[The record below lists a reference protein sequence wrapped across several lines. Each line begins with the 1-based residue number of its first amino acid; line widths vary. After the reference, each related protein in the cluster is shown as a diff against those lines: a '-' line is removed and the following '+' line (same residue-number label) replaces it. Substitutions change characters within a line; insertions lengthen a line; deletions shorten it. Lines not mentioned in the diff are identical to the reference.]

1 MGHLILQVDIPQF
14 ITRVKIA
21 NARRPKYYEKGSSKK
36 VPQKYSSK
44 KKFDFQATKVGKRI
58 CYYLTDLKTGEPV
71 LANPK
76 VAGKPKFMKIRG
88 NDFYSGFGNY
98 AIRSNIVNLIK
109 ESLTP
114 YFSDMDPIKAADYPL
129 YLEFIYYDTIEESQD
144 LDNKRY
150 AYEKCILDLLQK
162 EGKIGNDN
170 VKYITK
176 LSSEFIAVKSEED
189 RCLIVKFWSSVV
201 VDESE

>member
-1 MGHLILQVDIPQF
+1 MGRLILQVDIPQF

-21 NARRPKYYEKGSSKK
+21 NARRPKYYEKGASKK
-36 VPQKYSSK
+36 VPEKYSDK
-44 KKFDFQATKVGKRI
+44 KKFGFQSHKVGRRI

-76 VAGKPKFMKIRG
+76 VAGKPKYMKIRG

-98 AIRSNIVNLIK
+98 AIRSNIVNHIK

-114 YFSDMDPIKAADYPL
+114 YFNMDPIKAADYPL

-162 EGKIGNDN
+162 EGKIVNDN
-170 VKYITK
+170 VNYITK
-176 LSSEFIAVKSEED
+176 LSSEFVAVESEDE
-189 RCLIVKFWSSVV
+189 RCLVVKFWGSK
-201 VDESE
+201 VDDE